1 MKKCVK
7 NRTLAV
13 KRSVFGCFDG
23 VPAEGV
29 SNRKITTSGFV
40 AFSWYVRVTMAVVVV
55 AMLPVI
61 LFQLFSMPLLGPAE
75 FSWAKVVSRRRFKE
89 GERVRRGLYHRLVG
103 PSVKQMFAYIHVFVS
118 NMAFFTLV
126 VAAGL
131 KIAEPSMDSVF
142 KHAAL
147 SAIIPASVLFVI
159 GVAYNYISR
168 LFQFKD
174 SLPLKYNA
182 RLLWRSPEKTYD
194 RVEDSV
200 LNLMFRDQVRDAMSM
215 TSLARLDK
223 QLLLGVPTAI
233 VAGICYIYDLC
244 TGQEQ
249 EASEIRENAKKHMG
263 GLSVEFSNKTGLF
276 RA

>member
-7 NRTLAV
+7 DRMLAFT
-13 KRSVFGCFDG
+13 RSVSRSFQG
-23 VPAEGV
+23 VPAYSAV
-29 SNRKITTSGFV
+29 SRKVATSGFV
-40 AFSWYVRVTMAVVVV
+40 AFSWYVRVTMAAVVV
-55 AMLPVI
+55 AMLPII
-61 LFQLFSMPLLGPAE
+61 LFHLFSMPLLGPAE

-89 GERVRRGLYHRLVG
+89 GERVRRGLYHRLIG
-103 PSVKQMFAYIHVFVS
+103 PSVKQMFAYVHVFAS

-131 KIAEPSMDSVF
+131 KIAEPGIDGVF

-147 SAIIPASVLFVI
+147 CAIIPASVLFVI
-159 GVAYNYISR
+159 GIAYNYISR

-249 EASEIRENAKKHMG
+249 QASEIRENAKQHMG
-263 GLSVEFSNKTGLF
+263 GLSVEFSSKTGLF